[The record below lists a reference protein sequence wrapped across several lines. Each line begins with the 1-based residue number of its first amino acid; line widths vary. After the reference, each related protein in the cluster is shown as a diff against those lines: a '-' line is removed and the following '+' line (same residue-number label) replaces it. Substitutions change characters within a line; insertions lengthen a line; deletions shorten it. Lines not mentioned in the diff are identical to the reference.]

1 MNLLYTISRYW
12 PAIGGAETHVR
23 QIAAALSEQ
32 HNVWVIAHTNRQQ
45 IDPVAICSSGAKQTD
60 HYEDGTVH
68 VQLLGA
74 TAIERLQLLPVRRL
88 YHYPGTKPIGYRLYA
103 SVFAKKLITFVQE
116 HQIDVIHNI
125 LVGTEYLS
133 RVSCQVAHEQGIP
146 FVITPLAHEG
156 IWGDGPSFFE
166 IYRQADAVIA
176 LLKVERA
183 LYVQG
188 GVLDSRLHTIG
199 VSPVIADTYD
209 PVYFCKENELTKP
222 IIVFIGRQ
230 VESKGYPALLRAAP
244 MVWRKHPNA
253 SFVFIGPKEKS
264 SSAPDHPP
272 DRRILHLGAVSDFEK
287 TSAIAA
293 CDLLCLPSNSEIMPT
308 VILEAWSFGKPV
320 IGGTIPALQEL
331 IQEAGGGVVAPQE
344 PAALAQAI
352 TELLDD
358 KEKALAMGTA
368 GRQAVLSRY
377 TRYRVAE
384 QLEQVYQQ
392 LCDPVKRG

>member
-1 MNLLYTISRYW
+1 MNILYTISRYW

-23 QIAAALSEQ
+23 QVAGVLSER
-32 HNVWVIAHTNRQQ
+32 HKVWVIAHTNRQQ
-45 IDPVAICSSGAKQTD
+45 IDAVAICSSGAKQTE
-60 HYEDGTVH
+60 HYADGAVR

-74 TAIERLQLLPVRRL
+74 TATERLKLLPVRRL
-88 YHYPGTKPIGYRLYA
+88 YHYPRTKPIGYRLYA
-103 SVFAKKLITFVQE
+103 SVFAKKLIAFVRE

-133 RVSCQVAHEQGIP
+133 RVSCQVAHEHGIP

-156 IWGDGPSFFE
+156 IWGDDPSFFE
-166 IYRQADAVIA
+166 IYRRADAVIA

-183 LYVQG
+183 LYLWG
-188 GVLDSRLHTIG
+188 GVLDARLYTIG
-199 VSPVIADTYD
+199 VSPVIADSYD
-209 PVYFCKENELTKP
+209 PVYFCEQNHLSAP
-222 IIVFIGRQ
+222 IVLFVGRQ
-230 VESKGYPALLRAAP
+230 VESKGYPALIRAAP
-244 MVWRKHPNA
+244 LVWRKHPTA

-264 SSAPDHPP
+264 SRIPDHSP
-272 DRRILHLGAVSDFEK
+272 DRRILHLGAVSEFEK

-331 IQEAGGGVVAPQE
+331 IQEAGGGIVAPQE
-344 PAALAQAI
+344 PEALAKAI
-352 TELLDD
+352 TDLLDG
-358 KEKALAMGTA
+358 KERALALGAA

-377 TRYRVAE
+377 TRDRVAE
-384 QLEQVYQQ
+384 QLEHVYQQ
-392 LCDPVKRG
+392 LCDATRRV